1 MAAPAPE
8 IHPGADLMLINL
20 FMGLSV
26 MLVCLMLQIM
36 LLLIAIRHYQH
47 RDIHRDTPS
56 FRANLSA
63 TGSIMLL
70 LVLGNLVQIGIWGGL
85 FLYLNEFE
93 TFADAF
99 YHSAVNFA
107 TLGYGD
113 LVMSPQH
120 RLLGPLE
127 SLNGILMIGIST
139 SSLMSALQNSMRRT
153 LKTRDEFRGSMDNP

>member
-1 MAAPAPE
+1 M
-8 IHPGADLMLINL
+8 LMNL

-36 LLLIAIRHYQH
+36 LLLVAIRHYQ
-47 RDIHRDTPS
+47 RRGQRQGTLS
-56 FRANLSA
+56 FKANLSA
-63 TGSIMLL
+63 AASIMLL
-70 LVLGNLVQIGIWGGL
+70 LVLGNLIQIGIWGGL

-113 LVMSPQH
+113 LVMSARY

-127 SLNGILMIGIST
+127 SVNGILMIGLST
-139 SSLMSALQNSMRRT
+139 SALMSALQNSMRQNMKARN
-153 LKTRDEFRGSMDNP
+153 RDADD